1 MRTYKLLV
9 NVLLATVLS
18 LSVNTLVLAQK
29 AVLPEN
35 LTEQSSLEE
44 VLNWLDKTSFQ
55 EARIGLESNVSE
67 PEPGEIPTTATRY
80 YEWAFFSKGFK
91 LAKINGCNIVLR
103 NDDVDLIRF
112 ETKYPNPAEGSL
124 DDFRKNK
131 TNRSQF
137 TGDFF
142 IPLQELKANKAP
154 YQYTKKAEKAALLGT
169 WRTEFKLKSDFVL
182 FPRFPSRDEI
192 KEAMKNG
199 MRIETKSAKQN
210 GEIDK
215 MYGDELTFTFDDKQ
229 MSENFYAAF
238 SRSITL
244 CKGK

>member
-169 WRTEFKLKSDFVL
+169 GALNSSLNLIL
-182 FPRFPSRDEI
+182 FFFPVFR
-192 KEAMKNG
+192 
-199 MRIETKSAKQN
+199 RET
-210 GEIDK
+210 
-215 MYGDELTFTFDDKQ
+215 
-229 MSENFYAAF
+229 
-238 SRSITL
+238 R
-244 CKGK
+244 